1 MLGRTIRD
9 EDRLSIFS
17 DFSEIFEEL
26 AREQGYLTAC
36 RWYRAQVV
44 RSIPLLILN
53 DLWWGGIMFKSYL
66 KIALRNLKKHKGYSF
81 INIVGLAV
89 GLTSFLAEQKTKEI
103 AIRKV
108 LGAKTTGIVVRF
120 SKEIVVLVFLANSV
134 AWPVAAYF
142 MNGWIKT
149 FAYRT
154 NIGIVVFITAA
165 IIALAIAL
173 LTVAF
178 QSIKAATANPV
189 NSLRYE

>member
-1 MLGRTIRD
+1 
-9 EDRLSIFS
+9 
-17 DFSEIFEEL
+17 
-26 AREQGYLTAC
+26 
-36 RWYRAQVV
+36 
-44 RSIPLLILN
+44 
-53 DLWWGGIMFKSYL
+53 MFKSYL

-89 GLTSFLAEQKTKEI
+89 GLTSFMAGQKTKEI

-149 FAYRT
+149 FAY
-154 NIGIVVFITAA
+154 
-165 IIALAIAL
+165 
-173 LTVAF
+173 
-178 QSIKAATANPV
+178 
-189 NSLRYE
+189 